1 MSPPRKIVE
10 PVHENQLN
18 PGSCSGPCYF
28 RSIVASNHRTGS
40 SCRVLPQR
48 WSLQDPG
55 TVEQH
60 EEDDDLV
67 LLQAQLDAM
76 RVLLFIYEIRINKM
90 Q

>member
-1 MSPPRKIVE
+1 M
-10 PVHENQLN
+10 
-18 PGSCSGPCYF
+18 
-28 RSIVASNHRTGS
+28 SIVLVNDWTALAVKCSELDHF
-40 SCRVLPQR
+40 
-48 WSLQDPG
+48 LQDSE

>member
-1 MSPPRKIVE
+1 M
-10 PVHENQLN
+10 
-18 PGSCSGPCYF
+18 
-28 RSIVASNHRTGS
+28 SIVLVNDWTALAVKCSELDNF
-40 SCRVLPQR
+40 
-48 WSLQDPG
+48 LQDPG

-60 EEDDDLV
+60 EEDADLV